1 MSRGELEWF
10 ACCFT
15 SQFLFWKSLS
25 SAGGSYTFEEA
36 VDLKFSLPNSYDDS
50 VYGRTKLA
58 QLALAQRTDREQVA
72 VHPGGCSTDIQN
84 DGLKFPM
91 PLFPTLY
98 WNHVVRPMAQ
108 QVFKLVWFHP
118 SFCAESV
125 LFAAAFA
132 KQGEYFGRF
141 RPIPALFRHE
151 FERNSSYVTAIQN
164 GVLAAIEGK

>member
-98 WNHVVRPMAQ
+98 WNHVVRPMTANCYRLKQ
-108 QVFKLVWFHP
+108 CTGHAC
-118 SFCAESV
+118 SNAV
-125 LFAAAFA
+125 LHRDRSAAFVIA
-132 KQGEYFGRF
+132 LKVK
-141 RPIPALFRHE
+141 IPKMF
-151 FERNSSYVTAIQN
+151 
-164 GVLAAIEGK
+164 